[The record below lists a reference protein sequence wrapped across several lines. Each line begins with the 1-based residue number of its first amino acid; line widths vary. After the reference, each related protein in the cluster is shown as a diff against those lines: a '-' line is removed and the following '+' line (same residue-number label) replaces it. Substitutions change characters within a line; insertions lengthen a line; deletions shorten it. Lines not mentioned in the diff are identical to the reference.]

1 MKLLEDKILKEGQ
14 ICEGNILRVDTF
26 LNHQID
32 IDLLEKMAE
41 DAKEYFEDT
50 EINKILTIEA
60 SGIAIGAIFAQVFKV
75 PLIFAKKNKAKNL
88 DPNNYVSIV
97 QSYTYKTE
105 YPVSVAKKLLNE
117 DDKILLVD
125 DFLAE
130 GNAIYGLIDIV
141 EQAGGFVAG
150 INVAVEKGFQNG
162 GRNLRADGYKL
173 YSQSIIEN
181 FEDGQVIFR

>member
-1 MKLLEDKILKEGQ
+1 MALKLLEDKILKAGQ

-75 PLIFAKKNKAKNL
+75 PLIFAK
-88 DPNNYVSIV
+88 
-97 QSYTYKTE
+97 
-105 YPVSVAKKLLNE
+105 
-117 DDKILLVD
+117 
-125 DFLAE
+125 
-130 GNAIYGLIDIV
+130 
-141 EQAGGFVAG
+141 
-150 INVAVEKGFQNG
+150 
-162 GRNLRADGYKL
+162 
-173 YSQSIIEN
+173 
-181 FEDGQVIFR
+181 